1 MGWKR
6 AAILCAVIGLSGCAS
21 AQRVQLSG
29 STAGYRVSCSGIQH
43 RLADC
48 YTKAAQVCP
57 AGYDVISKDLSTT
70 VLNPF
75 QRSMLVS
82 CRG

>member
-1 MGWKR
+1 MDWKITSLLL
-6 AAILCAVIGLSGCAS
+6 AAVPLAGCVS
-21 AQRVQLSG
+21 AQRASLPGGAQ
-29 STAGYRVSCSGIQH
+29 GYMVSCSGIQH
-43 RLADC
+43 TLADC

-57 AGYDVISKDLSTT
+57 AGYDIAAKDLTST

-82 CRG
+82 CRA